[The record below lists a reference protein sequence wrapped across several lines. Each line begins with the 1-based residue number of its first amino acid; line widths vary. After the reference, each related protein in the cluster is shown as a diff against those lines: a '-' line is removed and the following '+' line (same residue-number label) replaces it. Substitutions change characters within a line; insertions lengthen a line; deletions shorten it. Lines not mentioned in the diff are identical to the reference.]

1 MKGEGALGLHLASEY
16 SLKPFVEKKL
26 RRNANLS
33 YKVYLGPHVRLKI
46 RVCLDSS
53 PTKNEQNAEKVP
65 KSCDLG
71 TFLWRRR
78 RDLNFLSDAKRHAE
92 FYGILS
98 NFPCQIKTF

>member
-1 MKGEGALGLHLASEY
+1 M
-16 SLKPFVEKKL
+16 EKKL
-26 RRNANLS
+26 RGNANLS
-33 YKVYLGPHVRLKI
+33 DKVYLGPLVRLKI
-46 RVCLDSS
+46 RVRLDSS
-53 PTKNEQNAEKVP
+53 PIKNEQNAEKVP
-65 KSCDLG
+65 QSCDLG